1 MHALCVCIHASNGN
15 SLTGSLYIANTVYSK
30 IFKGIIFV
38 DDSLGSVEVHLS
50 SLHNVPCSTKLW
62 L

>member
-30 IFKGIIFV
+30 IFKGIMFV
-38 DDSLGSVEVHLS
+38 DDGLGSVEVHLS
-50 SLHNVPCSTKLW
+50 SL
-62 L
+62 